1 MLIYIKCLIIKSI
14 RVFVDHVSV
23 LNRVHKEVIYF
34 VRNGSVFVSKIDHGQ
49 FCKYII
55 AKLPMY
61 EIEPKTR
68 ERFKQS
74 LHICI

>member
-1 MLIYIKCLIIKSI
+1 M
-14 RVFVDHVSV
+14 DHVSV

-55 AKLPMY
+55 ALVMY
-61 EIEPKTR
+61 EVEPKTR
-68 ERFKQS
+68 ERFK
-74 LHICI
+74 